1 MSCNSFI
8 LTCNAS
14 IGSFCTVQWTSCGTL
29 LPKTVNISGNDSATF
44 GWGYQYIETFP
55 IPGVSVIT
63 DCATATTAN
72 VYWQVTNGT
81 SVTES
86 NTNVFSCSPPPYSPL
101 PTPSPTRTPRP
112 TRTPTPTPSVT
123 PIFCGSGVTSN
134 SYYAYSYTDCCGR
147 FITGT
152 DAGVTVLLD
161 YSRPSI
167 GITKLNVPATTICP
181 TPSPTATPTTTPTLS
196 LSPTATPTVTPTLT
210 PSITPSVTPTK
221 TPFYN
226 LINNCQ
232 PITLFDMEV
241 QCYPITIPTSQ
252 TSSDGILSVQVTGGT
267 APYSFFWSGGSR
279 NQIISNIPQGNY
291 EVTVVDFYGDYTAT
305 TICSLFPFTP
315 TPTQTPTQTPTP
327 TSAPVYPNL
336 CFIYQN
342 PNGGTFGPIQFELN
356 GFQNGKPTWSAY
368 LGLIQY
374 DVIWSIQNSRWEIPN
389 WSSTVG
395 IPISNTTS
403 NVPISGWV
411 MAGEPSA
418 ILTMTQGNCPANLPL
433 FNSVSTQ
440 GSTCG
445 QSNNGSITIDASNGV
460 PPYSYSIDNGVT
472 FSPINIINNL
482 SPNTYN
488 VITKDSAIPPNT
500 LNNQVI
506 ISDLNQTISYFVDIV
521 VDNITQPN
529 VTTQQSFWRVNIT
542 PPLPQGTTLTI
553 GLSTSHLQT
562 KFTPPG
568 SGTISGTSVVTKNN
582 NVINVNSST
591 VPVIN
596 TVPRAFCSPFTQE
609 ETTFSNSYGTITI
622 GSNDV
627 VSGITTSIL
636 TITSSQVGINGC
648 STLLAEEV
656 SINIVSP
663 TLNGDVCSSVGF
675 RGTTQVISNRN
686 P

>member
-1 MSCNSFI
+1 MSCSSFR

-14 IGSFCTVQWTSCGTL
+14 IGSFCTIQWTSCGTL
-29 LPKTVNISGNDSATF
+29 LPKTVNINGGDFAIF
-44 GWGYQYIETFP
+44 GWGFNYIETFP
-55 IPGVSVIT
+55 IAGISVLT

-81 SVTES
+81 SVTETD
-86 NTNVFSCSPPPYSPL
+86 TNIYSCAPPPVSPPPTQSP
-101 PTPSPTRTPRP
+101 SRTPRP

-336 CFIYQN
+336 SFIYQDL
-342 PNGGTFGPIQFELN
+342 NGGSPGPIQFDIN
-356 GFQNGKPTWSAY
+356 GVQNGKPTWSAY
-368 LGLIQY
+368 SGLSQL

-389 WSSTVG
+389 WSLTAG

-403 NVPISGWV
+403 NVPIADWV
-411 MAGEPSA
+411 MAGGPPA
-418 ILTMTQGNCPANLPL
+418 ILTMIEGNAPANSPL

-500 LNNQVI
+500 LNNQVT

-521 VDNITQPN
+521 VDNITQPS
-529 VTTQQSFWRVNIT
+529 VTTQQSFWRVNVT
-542 PPLPQGTTLTI
+542 PPLPQGTTLTL

-568 SGTISGTSVVTKNN
+568 SGTISSTSVVTKNN

-636 TITSSQVGINGC
+636 TITSFQVGINEC

-663 TLNGDVCSSVGF
+663 TLSGAVCSSVGF
-675 RGTTQVISNRN
+675 RGTTQVISNSN